1 LRQMFWPTDLVVLY
15 PFNADDITIWRSV
28 LAVIFLAGLTAIA
41 FFVRRQWPYIFIG
54 WLWYLVMLGPVIG
67 ILQVGNQAYAD
78 RYTYLPQI
86 GLYLLLAWA
95 TADLTAR
102 WRHRHILIAGLSV
115 VILAALTLQAHTQAS
130 YWKDSESLWT
140 HAIASATDNAIAEGN
155 LGNALYLKG
164 KFEPS
169 IEHFQKALLADT
181 RDAFVQSSLGAALL
195 DVGLVDQAAAHLQ
208 IAVET
213 KPDSVE
219 AQSNL
224 GLALFQMSRLDE
236 SVTHLEKALAID
248 PDYEN
253 AHYNLGNTLLRLGRT
268 TEALTHYKKA
278 LQTNPDDV
286 EILNN
291 MAWVLATCP
300 GDNVRD
306 GAKAVELAQ
315 RAVSLTGN
323 SQPRTLATLAAAFA
337 ETGRF
342 PDAIK
347 TAEQALQ
354 LVMDQGNFALADSIR
369 AQLKLY
375 RASLPFRDNS
385 SFH

>member
-1 LRQMFWPTDLVVLY
+1 
-15 PFNADDITIWRSV
+15 
-28 LAVIFLAGLTAIA
+28 
-41 FFVRRQWPYIFIG
+41 
-54 WLWYLVMLGPVIG
+54 MLGPVIG

-95 TADLTAR
+95 AADLTAR

-253 AHYNLGNTLLRLGRT
+253 AHYNLGNALLRLGRT

-278 LQTNPDDV
+278 LQTNPDDA

-291 MAWVLATCP
+291 MAWVLASCP
-300 GDNVRD
+300 DDNVRD

-323 SQPRTLATLAAAFA
+323 SQPRALATLAAAFA

-354 LVMDQGNFALADSIR
+354 SVMDQGNSALADSIR